1 MLGHAPTVR
10 KENVLMS
17 RILRSKVFW
26 GALVLVVLAVVAV
39 GVCAGRGPRVPA
51 DSWLVVDL
59 RSALTEYDPPAD
71 LMGQLL
77 GERGP
82 TLQQTLDNLA
92 KATADRRIKGVLIMM
107 SASSAP
113 GGASRDELREALAG
127 VRAAGKRVVTWAEGL
142 NPAGVHLAAASDTVT
157 MCPTGWVIFT
167 GSQARSMHV
176 RGLLDKLGVKADL
189 HKIKDYKSVAEMM
202 TRTDMSDPARENR
215 AWLLQEAWDMVHADL
230 ANDRG
235 LDEDAIVSLME
246 RAVLSA
252 EEALQGGLID
262 QTWYWDQLETELGAE
277 PGKSLPTVSQSTY
290 SKVRFDQVGLAGK
303 HTVAVIHAQ
312 GMIGGRKSRINPL
325 LGMMIGHETVV
336 ADLRRAQRDPKVKAV
351 ILRVDSPGG
360 DALASDLIARQIDI
374 MRADKPVVVSMVDV
388 AASGGYVIAYRA
400 DKVVANPLTIT
411 GSIGSIS
418 GKFNL
423 AGLYDRLGISFDQIS
438 KGPMADFYSDLRDF
452 TPEERARFE
461 ENHWASFNRWLAD
474 VAERRGM
481 TFAEAE
487 QLAHGRVWT
496 GRQAVANNL
505 VDELGGLQRAV
516 QVAKDLAGIPA
527 EERVRVVHFPERRG
541 LLQLLRQGDG
551 DGSTSVIN
559 WMVYRLIH
567 RDLAEAARLL
577 ADGRLQWEPA
587 VPAL

>member
-1 MLGHAPTVR
+1 
-10 KENVLMS
+10 MS